1 MTTSAAPPGYR
12 APRRLGGG
20 SRPDNSRQIAARER
34 GRTLSA
40 TAFLAPA
47 LAVIIAF
54 VFVPAFSA
62 LRLSFTDASG
72 FGEESWIGLD
82 NYVTVFTDPAT
93 LRAIWN
99 TMLYAVMYGPL
110 VIAVGLAAALLLN
123 RKDVPLRGFFRT
135 VIFLPFVISMA
146 VASLAWAFLLDP
158 NLGLIPYWLGGL
170 GISMGDIFASTTW
183 ALPAVTAVAIW
194 KNFGYFMV
202 IFLAG
207 LQGIPRYLY
216 EAAILDGA
224 GAWRQFLAVTVPGL
238 RATMTFVIVFAI
250 IGAFQAFDQIYIM
263 TQGGPDRATE
273 TIVYRIYTDG
283 FRDFRMG
290 FASALSY
297 VLLAITLALGLIQ
310 LRIGTKREKDLE

>member
-1 MTTSAAPPGYR
+1 MTTVQPAYR
-12 APRRLGGG
+12 APRRLGGAPP
-20 SRPDNSRQIAARER
+20 PDRSRQIARHER
-34 GRTLSA
+34 GRAWRA

-54 VFVPAFSA
+54 VFVPALSA

-72 FGEESWIGLD
+72 FGEESWIGLE
-82 NYVTVFTDPAT
+82 NYVTVFTDPNT

-110 VIAVGLAAALLLN
+110 VIAVGLGAALLLN
-123 RKDVPLRGFFRT
+123 RKDVPWRGFFRT
-135 VIFLPFVISMA
+135 IIFLPFVISMA

-158 NLGLIPYWLGGL
+158 NLGLIPFWLSKV

-224 GAWRQFLAVTVPGL
+224 GAWRQFRAVTMPGL

-290 FASALSY
+290 FASAVSY
-297 VLLAITLALGLIQ
+297 VLLVITLALGLIQ
-310 LRIGTKREKDLE
+310 LRIGAKREKDLE